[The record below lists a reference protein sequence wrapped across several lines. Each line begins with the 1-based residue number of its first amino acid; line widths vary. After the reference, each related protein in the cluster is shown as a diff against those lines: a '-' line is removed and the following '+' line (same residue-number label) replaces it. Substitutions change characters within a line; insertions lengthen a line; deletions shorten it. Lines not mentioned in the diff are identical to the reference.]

1 VGVVTA
7 GVLLLTVAGLL
18 IAGGVVGAVSAARGV
33 TVFPSHTGAR
43 SRLRGTPTHLVA
55 VAAGVAVLLLTGWP
69 VAAIAAAAA
78 VVFVPRLLG
87 GGTAAK
93 RMIATSEALAD
104 WTRRLADLISSG
116 AAGSTRDALRR
127 SLSSVPP
134 PIAGEVH
141 RLVHRMGPQG
151 TERALRQFAREVDD
165 PAAEKIAGVLILRE
179 RNGGPG
185 LAGVLTGLA
194 QDLDDRSRMVRE
206 VEAERAKPRANMRTI
221 VIVTGVLIVGML
233 LFARTFLSSYSTVFG
248 QVMLAVV
255 AAVFATALRWMRRL
269 SDPPTPP
276 TVLINNDG
284 FTKTEVDIVAN
295 LTGRER

>member
-1 VGVVTA
+1 MTA

-33 TVFPSHTGAR
+33 QFLPHSTGTRGAR
-43 SRLRGTPTHLVA
+43 AGLRVTSTHLVA

-69 VAAIAAAAA
+69 VAAISAGSA
-78 VVFVPRLLG
+78 VVFVPRVLG
-87 GGTAAK
+87 GGRAAK
-93 RMIATSEALAD
+93 RMIAKSEALAD

-127 SLSSVPP
+127 SLSSVPA

-151 TERALRQFAREVDD
+151 TERALRQFAWEVDD

-255 AAVFATALRWMRRL
+255 AAVFAIALRWMRRL

-276 TVLINNDG
+276 KVLIDP
-284 FTKTEVDIVAN
+284 EPAV
-295 LTGRER
+295 RS